1 MFTKEE
7 LEAIDKLPYL
17 VESFNPETSETMYY
31 IVQENPLVVRDKYGN
46 KYMKMEDGR
55 WKRAGMGF

>member
-17 VESFNPETSETMYY
+17 AESFNPETSETLYY
-31 IVQENPLVVRDKYGN
+31 LVQENPLVIRDKYGN
-46 KYMKMEDGR
+46 KYMKMENGR
-55 WKRAGMGF
+55 WKRAGMGI

>member
-1 MFTKEE
+1 MKEE
-7 LEAIDKLPYL
+7 LETIDYL
-17 VESFNPETSETMYY
+17 EESFNPETSETVYY

-46 KYMKMEDGR
+46 KYMKMENGR

>member
-17 VESFNPETSETMYY
+17 A
-31 IVQENPLVVRDKYGN
+31 EN
-46 KYMKMEDGR
+46 GR
-55 WKRAGMGF
+55 WKINGNSSY

>member
-17 VESFNPETSETMYY
+17 VESFNPETSETVYY
-31 IVQENPLVVRDKYGN
+31 TVQENPLVVRDKYGN
-46 KYMKMEDGR
+46 KYMKMENGR

>member
-1 MFTKEE
+1 MKEE
-7 LEAIDKLPYL
+7 LETIYKLPYL
-17 VESFNPETSETMYY
+17 VKIFNPETSETVYY

-46 KYMKMEDGR
+46 KYMKMENGR

>member
-17 VESFNPETSETMYY
+17 VESFNPETSETMYH

-46 KYMKMEDGR
+46 KYMKMENGR
-55 WKRAGMGF
+55 WKRAGVGF